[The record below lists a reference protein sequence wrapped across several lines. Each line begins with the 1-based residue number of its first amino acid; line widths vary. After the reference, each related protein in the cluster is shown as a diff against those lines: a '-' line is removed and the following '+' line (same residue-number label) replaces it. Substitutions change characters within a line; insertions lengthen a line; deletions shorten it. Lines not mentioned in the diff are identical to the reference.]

1 MLANI
6 SNECVVF
13 FSWVREIGSMMQ
25 LMPLLIVPFVGVI
38 QSCRYF
44 LKGPQDL
51 FTVRISKVVI
61 TLLYL
66 T

>member
-1 MLANI
+1 
-6 SNECVVF
+6 
-13 FSWVREIGSMMQ
+13 VREIGSMMQ

-51 FTVRISKVVI
+51 FTVGFLIVVFAQRESRFSLTLVYSGTTSKF
-61 TLLYL
+61 
-66 T
+66 